1 MVLVSLTLRI
11 SYPLNVA
18 ATLGHWHADDKID
31 FEKPE
36 MIDALYDMGFSV
48 DDPPWY
54 MYYDDITNDSLK
66 DEDIRELGRYVTT
79 DIARLFAQ
87 IRYKEINAAM
97 ALDTTE

>member
-1 MVLVSLTLRI
+1 MVLVSLTLRK
-11 SYPLNVA
+11 SYPLDVEA
-18 ATLGHWHADDKID
+18 ALGHWHADDKID

-36 MIDALYDMGFSV
+36 MIDALYDMGFGV

-54 MYYDDITNDSLK
+54 MYYDDITNDSLE